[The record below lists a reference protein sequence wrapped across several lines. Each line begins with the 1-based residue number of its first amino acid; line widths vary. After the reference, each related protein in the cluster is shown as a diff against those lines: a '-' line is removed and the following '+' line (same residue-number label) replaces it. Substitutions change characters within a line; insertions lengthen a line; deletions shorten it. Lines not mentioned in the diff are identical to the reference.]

1 MLCNGQESN
10 KSKFTIFNWESRC
23 PEKSCIIASYLWWW
37 GVFWIMNGL
46 ASWEFLDQIKFVKHT
61 FEERG
66 SRCQSCAQE
75 GHCFFEKSLKNDHF
89 IISYLLFKLLVKKTT
104 TNKAA
109 KKRLFAKKTM
119 QICFQFS
126 WYLNRKVNS
135 GRKTNRIVTQ
145 HNPNVNA
152 ARLTSTILKNY
163 NC

>member
-1 MLCNGQESN
+1 M
-10 KSKFTIFNWESRC
+10 
-23 PEKSCIIASYLWWW
+23 
-37 GVFWIMNGL
+37 
-46 ASWEFLDQIKFVKHT
+46 SWEKLFKSLIPLMVGGLLNSEWVGKLRSWEGNFRPEHQIKFVKHT

-75 GHCFFEKSLKNDHF
+75 GHCFFEKSLRNDHF

-109 KKRLFAKKTM
+109 KKRLFAQKTM

-145 HNPNVNA
+145 HNPNVNE
-152 ARLTSTILKNY
+152 ARLTSTILEIY
-163 NC
+163 IC